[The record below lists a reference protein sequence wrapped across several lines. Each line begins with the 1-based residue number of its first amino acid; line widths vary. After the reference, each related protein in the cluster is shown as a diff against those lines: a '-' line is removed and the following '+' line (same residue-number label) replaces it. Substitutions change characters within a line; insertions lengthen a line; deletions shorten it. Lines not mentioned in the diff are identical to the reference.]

1 MPEGWKSAIITMNSF
16 GKMVESVRFL
26 SPDGRFCTSRVEA
39 IKYLLK
45 DGGANHDDLMRMQVE
60 KLQLS
65 SSFTLL
71 FKMGLLQDGWE
82 TDENLPLGWFMKP
95 DRCRGKRKEVGHL
108 EISENTFSDPCVP
121 RRTTTTYPPTSS
133 TTAPPRRPSPT

>member
-45 DGGANHDDLMRMQVE
+45 DGGANHDDLMRMQ
-60 KLQLS
+60 
-65 SSFTLL
+65 
-71 FKMGLLQDGWE
+71 MGLLQVRRIFWFCFSQCQ
-82 TDENLPLGWFMKP
+82 LLGWLG
-95 DRCRGKRKEVGHL
+95 D
-108 EISENTFSDPCVP
+108 
-121 RRTTTTYPPTSS
+121 
-133 TTAPPRRPSPT
+133 